1 MSLPRFSVIALSASL
16 LIAGGIAGCSSNPS
30 KSSLKD
36 TGPQR
41 SEQAYYENAQK
52 NLKRGQYSEANK
64 SLEALDTYYPT
75 GQYTEQAQLDLMYS
89 RLKQSDYPGVITVA
103 ERFMRIYPNNPQI
116 DYAYYIRGVAN
127 MEQNYDGLLRYT
139 KLNQAHR
146 DSNYLRLAY
155 NNFRDFIQRYPSS
168 RYAVDAAQRMQYINQ
183 ELAEGEMNIA
193 RFNIERKAWLAAVQ
207 RARWV
212 LEYYPQTPQI
222 PEALATMV
230 YGYQKLGDSAT
241 ANQYL
246 EVIRANY
253 PQLVKGDSV
262 NLDAARGKRSM
273 LNRAT
278 LGILGR
284 DANIFVPNGEQAAT
298 VSTSSAPVATAT
310 TTPLTDTTTPV
321 ETANNNPALQVQP
334 TEQQEPEVFDESK
347 STSKLGTFLRLR
359 GLPGFGLGIPKQ
371 DDAQSSNDK

>member
-1 MSLPRFSVIALSASL
+1 MSLPRFSVFALSVSL
-16 LIAGGIAGCSSNPS
+16 IIAGGIAGCSSNPK

-36 TGPQR
+36 TGPQS
-41 SEQAYYENAQK
+41 SEQAYYEKAQK
-52 NLKRGQYSEANK
+52 SLERGQYSDANK

-127 MEQNYDGLLRYT
+127 MEQNYDGLMRYT

-155 NNFRDFIQRYPSS
+155 NNFREFIQRYPSS

-183 ELAEGEMNIA
+183 ELAESEMNVA

-222 PEALATMV
+222 PEALATIV
-230 YGYQKLGDSAT
+230 YGYQKLGDNET

-246 EVIRANY
+246 ELIKLNY

-262 NLDAARGKRSM
+262 DLKAARGQASL

-278 LGILGR
+278 MGIFGR
-284 DANIFVPNGEQAAT
+284 EANSFIPKVDPNGNTIQ
-298 VSTSSAPVATAT
+298 
-310 TTPLTDTTTPV
+310 PV
-321 ETANNNPALQVQP
+321 EASAETKENAQSNTDASP
-334 TEQQEPEVFDESK
+334 DESK
-347 STSKLGTFLRLR
+347 STSKVGSFLRKYHM
-359 GLPGFGLGIPKQ
+359 PSFGLGLP
-371 DDAQSSNDK
+371 DDTSPQPSNNE

>member
-1 MSLPRFSVIALSASL
+1 MSLPRFSVIALTASL
-16 LIAGGIAGCSSNPS
+16 LIAGGIAGCSSNPK
-30 KSSLKD
+30 KSSLTD

-52 NLKRGQYSEANK
+52 NLKRGQYTEANK

-89 RLKQSDYPGVITVA
+89 RFMQSDYPGVITLA
-103 ERFMRIYPNNPQI
+103 ERFMRIYPNNAQI
-116 DYAYYIRGVAN
+116 DYVYYIRGVAN

-155 NNFRDFIQRYPSS
+155 NNFREFIQRYPSS

-183 ELAEGEMNIA
+183 ELAESEMNIA
-193 RFNIERKAWLAAVQ
+193 RFNIKRGAWLAAVQ

-212 LEYYPQTPQI
+212 LEYYPQTPQT
-222 PEALATMV
+222 PEALATIV
-230 YGYQKLGDSAT
+230 YGYQKLGDTAT
-241 ANQYL
+241 AGQYL
-246 EVIRANY
+246 DVIRQNY

-262 NLDAARGKRSM
+262 NLDAARGKASL

-284 DANIFVPNGEQAAT
+284 DANIFIPKEGQSLNTTNTTLAPAANN
-298 VSTSSAPVATAT
+298 
-310 TTPLTDTTTPV
+310 TTPV
-321 ETANNNPALQVQP
+321 TAAINPAPQVQ
-334 TEQQEPEVFDESK
+334 EQPEPEVFDESK
-347 STSKLGTFLRLR
+347 STSKIGTFLRLH

-371 DDAQSSNDK
+371 DDTQSGTGE

>member
-30 KSSLKD
+30 KASLKD

-52 NLKRGQYSEANK
+52 SLKRGQYTEANK

-89 RLKQSDYPGVITVA
+89 RFMQSDYPGTITVA

-116 DYAYYIRGVAN
+116 DYVYYIRGVAN

-139 KLNQAHR
+139 NLNQSHR
-146 DSNYLRLAY
+146 DSNYLRVAY
-155 NNFRDFIQRYPSS
+155 GNFREFVQRYPSS

-183 ELAEGEMNIA
+183 ELAESEMNIA
-193 RFNIERKAWLAAVQ
+193 RFNLKRKAWLAAVQ

-212 LEYYPQTPQI
+212 LEYYPQTPQT

-230 YGYQKLGDSAT
+230 YGYQKLGDYST

-246 EVIRANY
+246 DVIRQNY

-262 NLDAARGKRSM
+262 NLDAARGKASL

-284 DANIFVPNGEQAAT
+284 DANIFIPKEGQAVDAISPAVAPQVEANPVVAAT
-298 VSTSSAPVATAT
+298 AIGTAPQIQQTQ
-310 TTPLTDTTTPV
+310 PV
-321 ETANNNPALQVQP
+321 E
-334 TEQQEPEVFDESK
+334 QQPEVFDESK
-347 STSKLGTFLRLR
+347 STSKIGTFLRMH

-371 DDAQSSNDK
+371 DDAQSGSGE

>member
-1 MSLPRFSVIALSASL
+1 MSLPRFSVIALSVSL
-16 LIAGGIAGCSSNPS
+16 VIAGGIAGCSSNPS

-41 SEQAYYENAQK
+41 SEQAYYESAQK
-52 NLKRGQYSEANK
+52 SLKRGQYTEANK

-89 RLKQSDYPGVITVA
+89 RLKQSDYPGVITAA

-116 DYAYYIRGVAN
+116 DYVYYIRGVAN

-139 KLNQAHR
+139 SLNQSHR

-183 ELAEGEMNIA
+183 ELAESEMNIA

-212 LEYYPQTPQI
+212 LEYYPQTPQT

-246 EVIRANY
+246 ELIRANY

-262 NLDAARGKRSM
+262 NLDAARGKRSL

-278 LGILGR
+278 LGIMGR
-284 DANIFVPNGEQAAT
+284 DANAFIPAENQ
-298 VSTSSAPVATAT
+298 TSNVTSPASASAPVVNAANNAV
-310 TTPLTDTTTPV
+310 TTPD
-321 ETANNNPALQVQP
+321 QSI
-334 TEQQEPEVFDESK
+334 EQQPEVFDESK
-347 STSKLGTFLRLR
+347 STSKIGTFLRLR

-371 DDAQSSNDK
+371 DDAQSDNSK